1 MSELGVGRSLRKERR
16 MKMKI
21 VLVMLACLGLAFCAS
36 SQAKLARSR
45 ERDPQFQYN
54 LGLFYLNGNSVDEAI
69 RYLNKSLSLNPKYFL
84 AWNALGLAQSMKG
97 NLLEA
102 AAAFQKSLE
111 VNPQFTE
118 ARNNLGTIYQE
129 LRFVDKAEQE
139 FKKAV
144 GDANYPSRELPYY
157 NLAHLYFLMDRI
169 DEAYENVQRAIQ
181 IKKRLAMAHDL
192 KGQILERK
200 GDIGGAIDSY
210 EEAVRLVPNEAGFGF
225 NLGAA
230 YFKNNEFEKAREVLE
245 RISPLIKDQE
255 TKDKIK
261 EYLDIIKGKQG
272 GQVPSFQSSRYFFW
286 AGVNLSIE
294 TPIEASFRA
303 AISLSMAPGTG

>member
-1 MSELGVGRSLRKERR
+1 
-16 MKMKI
+16 MKMKPALI
-21 VLVMLACLGLAFCAS
+21 VLACLGLTFCAS
-36 SQAKLARSR
+36 SQTKLARSR
-45 ERDPQFQYN
+45 EKDPQYQYN
-54 LGLFYLNGNSVDEAI
+54 VGLFYLNGNSVDEAI
-69 RYLNKSLSLNPKYFL
+69 RYLNKSVSLNPRYFL

-97 NLLEA
+97 NFQEA
-102 AAAFQKSLE
+102 TAAFQKSLE
-111 VNPQFTE
+111 INPQFTE

-139 FKKAV
+139 FKKALEDV
-144 GDANYPSRELPYY
+144 NYPSRELPYY
-157 NLAHLYFLMDRI
+157 NLARLYFLMDRI

-200 GDIGGAIDSY
+200 GDIEGAIDSY
-210 EEAVRLVPNEAGFGF
+210 EEAIGLIPNETGFGF

-230 YFKNNEFEKAREVLE
+230 YFKNSEFEKAREVLV
-245 RISPLIKDQE
+245 RISPLVRDQE

-261 EYLDIIKGKQG
+261 EYLDIIKGKKG
-272 GQVPSFQSSRYFFW
+272 DQVPSSQSSRYFFW
-286 AGVNLSIE
+286 AGISLSME

-303 AISLSMAPGTG
+303 AISRSMAPGTG

>member
-1 MSELGVGRSLRKERR
+1 
-16 MKMKI
+16 MKMKLA
-21 VLVMLACLGLAFCAS
+21 LVVLACLGLTFCAS
-36 SQAKLARSR
+36 SQTKLARSR
-45 ERDPQFQYN
+45 EKDPQYQYN

-69 RYLNKSLSLNPKYFL
+69 RYLNKSLSLNPRYFL

-97 NLLEA
+97 NFQEA
-102 AAAFQKSLE
+102 TTALQKSLE
-111 VNPQFTE
+111 INPQFTE

-139 FKKAV
+139 FKKALEDV
-144 GDANYPSRELPYY
+144 NYPSRELPYY
-157 NLAHLYFLMDRI
+157 NLARLYFLMDRI

-200 GDIGGAIDSY
+200 GDIEGAIDSY
-210 EEAVRLVPNEAGFGF
+210 EEAIGLIPNETGFGF

-230 YFKNNEFEKAREVLE
+230 YFKNSEFEKAREVLV
-245 RISPLIKDQE
+245 RISPLVRDQE

-261 EYLDIIKGKQG
+261 EYLDIIKGKKG
-272 GQVPSFQSSRYFFW
+272 DQVPSSQSSRYFFW
-286 AGVNLSIE
+286 AGISLSME

-303 AISLSMAPGTG
+303 AISRSMAPGTG

>member
-1 MSELGVGRSLRKERR
+1 
-16 MKMKI
+16 MKMKLA
-21 VLVMLACLGLAFCAS
+21 LVALACLGLTFCAS
-36 SQAKLARSR
+36 SQTKLARSR
-45 ERDPQFQYN
+45 EKDPRYQYN

-69 RYLNKSLSLNPKYFL
+69 RYLNKSLSLNPQYFL

-97 NLLEA
+97 NFQEA
-102 AAAFQKSLE
+102 TAAFQKSLE
-111 VNPQFTE
+111 INPQFTE

-139 FKKAV
+139 FKKALEDV
-144 GDANYPSRELPYY
+144 NYSSRELPYY
-157 NLAHLYFLMDRI
+157 NLARLYFLMDRI

-200 GDIGGAIDSY
+200 GDIEGAIDSY
-210 EEAVRLVPNEAGFGF
+210 EEAVGLVPNETGFGF

-230 YFKNNEFEKAREVLE
+230 YFKNSEFEKAREVLE
-245 RISPLIKDQE
+245 RISPQVRDQE

-261 EYLDIIKGKQG
+261 EYLDIIKGKQ
-272 GQVPSFQSSRYFFW
+272 SS
-286 AGVNLSIE
+286 L
-294 TPIEASFRA
+294 P
-303 AISLSMAPGTG
+303 

>member
-1 MSELGVGRSLRKERR
+1 
-16 MKMKI
+16 MKMKSALI
-21 VLVMLACLGLAFCAS
+21 VFACFGLTFCAS
-36 SQAKLARSR
+36 SQSKMARSR
-45 ERDPQFQYN
+45 ERDPQYQYN

-69 RYLNKSLSLNPKYFL
+69 RYLNKSLSLNPRYFL

-97 NLLEA
+97 NFQEATAALL
-102 AAAFQKSLE
+102 KSLE
-111 VNPQFTE
+111 VNSQFTE

-129 LRFVDKAEQE
+129 LRFVDKAEEQ
-139 FKKAV
+139 FKKALE
-144 GDANYPSRELPYY
+144 DENYASRELPYY
-157 NLAHLYFLMDRI
+157 NLANLYYSMDRI
-169 DEAYENVQRAIQ
+169 DEAYENVQKAIQ

-192 KGQILERK
+192 KGRILERK

-210 EEAVRLVPNEAGFGF
+210 KEAVRQVPNETSFGF

-230 YFKNNEFEKAREVLE
+230 YFKNNEFEKARELLE

-261 EYLDIIKGKQG
+261 EYLDIIKGKSED
-272 GQVPSFQSSRYFFW
+272 QVPSFQSSRYFFW
-286 AGVNLSIE
+286 AGVSLSME

-303 AISLSMAPGTG
+303 AISRSMAPGTG

>member
-1 MSELGVGRSLRKERR
+1 
-16 MKMKI
+16 MKTKT
-21 VLVMLACLGLAFCAS
+21 VLVMLACLGLTFCAS

-45 ERDPQFQYN
+45 EKDPQYQYN
-54 LGLFYLNGNSVDEAI
+54 LGLFYLNGNSVDEAVK
-69 RYLNKSLSLNPKYFL
+69 YLNKSLSLNPRHFL
-84 AWNALGLAQSMKG
+84 AWNALGLARSMKG
-97 NLLEA
+97 DLQEA

-129 LRFVDKAEQE
+129 LDFVDKAEQE
-139 FKKAV
+139 FKRALE
-144 GDANYPSRELPYY
+144 DPNYASRELPYY

-181 IKKRLAMAHDL
+181 IKKRLAMAQNL
-192 KGQILERK
+192 KGLILEKK
-200 GDIGGAIDSY
+200 GDLADAIAAY
-210 EEAVRLVPNEAGFGF
+210 EQAVKLVPNEASFGF

-230 YFKNNEFEKAREVLE
+230 YFKNGEFEKAREVLE

-261 EYLDIIKGKQG
+261 EYLDIIKGKSED
-272 GQVPSFQSSRYFFW
+272 QVPSSQSARYFFW
-286 AGVNLSIE
+286 AGVSLSME
-294 TPIEASFRA
+294 TPIEVSFRA
-303 AISLSMAPGTG
+303 AISRSMAPGTG